1 MYTVAKQGKM
11 KSPASL
17 STSLDFYLNVFFLF
31 PSSSP
36 AILCALSST
45 SSNHRKQTP
54 VSKIKLTS
62 SPLAAL
68 PSETCFF
75 SLRLWRIGVEGT
87 VFPSYTVQIHSL
99 AVAETVHLHRPHRRA
114 NTLTES
120 QPQLPQCGRQQQIG
134 LNWTAAGWGGG
145 GGVHCWRSGAV
156 LFMSISFGMS

>member
-1 MYTVAKQGKM
+1 MPINHRGDAAGQRRRLMADGKYMYTLAKQGKM

-45 SSNHRKQTP
+45 SSNHRKKTP

-62 SPLAAL
+62 SPLAVL
-68 PSETCFF
+68 PSDTWFF

-87 VFPSYTVQIHSL
+87 VSPPTQYKYTGWLLQRQCIYIGLIGMPTHSL
-99 AVAETVHLHRPHRRA
+99 TVNHTCL
-114 NTLTES
+114 S
-120 QPQLPQCGRQQQIG
+120 VGDSS
-134 LNWTAAGWGGG
+134 
-145 GGVHCWRSGAV
+145 RSP
-156 LFMSISFGMS
+156 

>member
-1 MYTVAKQGKM
+1 MYTLAKQGKM

-45 SSNHRKQTP
+45 SSNHRKKTP

-62 SPLAAL
+62 SPLAVL
-68 PSETCFF
+68 PSDTWFF

-87 VFPSYTVQIHSL
+87 VFPSYTVQIHRL
-99 AVAETVHLHRPHRRA
+99 AVAETVHLHRPHRHA
-114 NTLTES
+114 NTFTDS
-120 QPQLPQCGRQQQIG
+120 QSQLPQCGRQQQIALT
-134 LNWTAAGWGGG
+134 LNWTAGG
-145 GGVHCWRSGAV
+145 GGVQCWHSRTV
-156 LFMSISFGMS
+156 LFMSLSFGMS